1 MDQDIEDMDMDM
13 DQVVVLFFNGLNL
26 LLNKN
31 IIDNNKLQ
39 KIQCYYQVMNEYIQS
54 FMWII

>member
-13 DQVVVLFFNGLNL
+13 DQVVVLFFNGLIL
-26 LLNKN
+26 LLNKI

-39 KIQCYYQVMNEYIQS
+39 KIQC
-54 FMWII
+54 

>member
-54 FMWII
+54 FM